1 MAEQSTRLNDL
12 PVAEHFR
19 LREFECPCC
28 HCARLCPLL
37 VELLEAVRA
46 QWGKPVVISSGYRC
60 PSHNRRV
67 KGAAR
72 SLHLEGRAADVL
84 VPFNEQP
91 AVEVFARRAGFT
103 QVIPYGRRNFIHLAV
118 A

>member
-1 MAEQSTRLNDL
+1 
-12 PVAEHFR
+12 V
-19 LREFECPCC
+19 
-28 HCARLCPLL
+28 RLCPLL

-84 VPFNEQP
+84 VPFNEQS

-103 QVIPYGRRNFIHLAV
+103 QVIPYGRRNFMHLGIA
-118 A
+118 

>member
-1 MAEQSTRLNDL
+1 MAEKTTRLNDL

-28 HCARLCPLL
+28 HCVRLCPLL

-60 PSHNRRV
+60 PSHNKRV
-67 KGAAR
+67 KGAVR

-91 AVEVFARRAGFT
+91 AVEVFGRRAGFT
-103 QVIPYGRRNFIHLAV
+103 QVIP
-118 A
+118 